1 MLYTCTSSDCF
12 YFLKLYLFA
21 EPSEETPPPLPPQ
34 PPKEIEPPPL
44 PPPPPEASNSPI
56 PKPTEPQNQVEDM
69 ELSDEESE
77 TTPIIETQNNGNYVP
92 FLKRLRSL
100 AC

>member
-1 MLYTCTSSDCF
+1 M
-12 YFLKLYLFA
+12 
-21 EPSEETPPPLPPQ
+21 PPQ

-44 PPPPPEASNSPI
+44 PPPPPETSNSPI

-77 TTPIIETQNNGNYVP
+77 TTPIIETQNNGKVE
-92 FLKRLRSL
+92 LKETQNNIFFYKL
-100 AC
+100 